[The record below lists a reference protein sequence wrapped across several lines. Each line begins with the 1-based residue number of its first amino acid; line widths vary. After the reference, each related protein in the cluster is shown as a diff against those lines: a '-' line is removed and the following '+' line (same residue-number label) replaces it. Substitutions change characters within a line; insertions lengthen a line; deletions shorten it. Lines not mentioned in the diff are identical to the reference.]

1 LNAATNAISSG
12 SKGEK
17 NVGKKDGD
25 QMKAA
30 ELRELIREVL
40 REQEEEQANVGA
52 KSATK
57 LKTGSMSAS
66 QRVKTSRERIKD
78 TSGEFTPQEQKIV
91 DQLEKFISD
100 LAATEGI
107 DLLQHRA
114 FLEKAMKLV
123 QQRLVKEGCEPPMM
137 HGGIDDD
144 DHEVQMA
151 MSDLHKLEKYAP
163 QVSQLASQYSDLPGW
178 VQSKITLAADYLG
191 KVYHYLDGKQQQGM
205 E

>member
-1 LNAATNAISSG
+1 
-12 SKGEK
+12 
-17 NVGKKDGD
+17 
-25 QMKAA
+25 MKAE
-30 ELRELIREVL
+30 ELRALIREVL
-40 REQEEEQANVGA
+40 EEQEQEVDIGD
-52 KSATK
+52 KKATK

-123 QQRLVKEGCEPPMM
+123 QQRLVK
-137 HGGIDDD
+137 
-144 DHEVQMA
+144 
-151 MSDLHKLEKYAP
+151 K
-163 QVSQLASQYSDLPGW
+163 
-178 VQSKITLAADYLG
+178 
-191 KVYHYLDGKQQQGM
+191 
-205 E
+205 

>member
-1 LNAATNAISSG
+1 M
-12 SKGEK
+12 KEEK
-17 NVGKKDGD
+17 KDGNKDGD
-25 QMKAA
+25 QMKAE
-30 ELRELIREVL
+30 ELRALIREVL
-40 REQEEEQANVGA
+40 EEQEEEQTDVGD

-78 TSGEFTPQEQKIV
+78 TGSEFTPQEQKIV

-100 LAATEGI
+100 LASEEGI

-114 FLEKAMKLV
+114 FLEKAMKQI
-123 QQRLVKEGCEPPMM
+123 QQRLVKEGYQPPMM
-137 HGGIDDD
+137 DGGIDDD
-144 DHEVQMA
+144 DHEVRMA
-151 MSDLHKLEKYAP
+151 LSDLHKLEKYAP
-163 QVSQLASQYSDLPGW
+163 QVAELASEYSDLPGW

-191 KVYHYLDGKQQQGM
+191 KVYHYLDGKHNKGM

>member
-1 LNAATNAISSG
+1 L
-12 SKGEK
+12 KEEK
-17 NVGKKDGD
+17 KDGKKDGD
-25 QMKAA
+25 QMKAE
-30 ELRELIREVL
+30 ELRALIREVL
-40 REQEEEQANVGA
+40 REQEEEQVNVGD

-66 QRVKTSRERIKD
+66 QRIKKSRERIKD

-100 LAATEGI
+100 IAATEGI

-114 FLEKAMKLV
+114 FLQRAMKLI

-137 HGGIDDD
+137 HGSIDDD

>member
-1 LNAATNAISSG
+1 
-12 SKGEK
+12 
-17 NVGKKDGD
+17 
-25 QMKAA
+25 MKAE

-40 REQEEEQANVGA
+40 REQEEEKASVGD

-123 QQRLVKEGCEPPMM
+123 QQRLVK
-137 HGGIDDD
+137 
-144 DHEVQMA
+144 
-151 MSDLHKLEKYAP
+151 K
-163 QVSQLASQYSDLPGW
+163 
-178 VQSKITLAADYLG
+178 
-191 KVYHYLDGKQQQGM
+191 
-205 E
+205 

>member
-40 REQEEEQANVGA
+40 REQEEEQANVGD